1 MENETAVKLVR
12 AKPHTELIKT
22 TLGAIERLKGEVAL
36 IRSKRSKINRAIGTA
51 RRVCKS
57 VSPSIQSG
65 KVYIHMEV
73 GGLDGFK
80 DRALLRALEKMEAA
94 TGIVFGDATDY
105 PEYNSRDFYG
115 RNDEFAVTLVA
126 RLKDAPKSCRKVIE
140 RVEREIIE
148 RPVYKFVCD

>member
-12 AKPHTELIKT
+12 PKPHTELIKT
-22 TLGAIERLKGEVAL
+22 TLGAIAQLKNEVEL
-36 IRSKRSKINRAIGTA
+36 IRSRRNKINRAIGTA

-65 KVYIHMEV
+65 KVYISMEV

-80 DRALLRALEKMEAA
+80 DRALLRALEKMEGV
-94 TGIVFGDATDY
+94 TGITFDTAHDY
-105 PEYNSRDFYG
+105 PEYNCRDFSG
-115 RNDEFAVTLVA
+115 RNDEFAIMLVA

-140 RVEREIIE
+140 RVEREITE
-148 RPVYKFVCD
+148 RPIYKFVCD